1 MKVIMPHNAAGRR
14 LCVYITAVRL
24 YCFRSYTEL
33 RFEPAKGLNVIVGA
47 NAAGKTNILESVF
60 LAALG
65 RSHRTRRDAE
75 LINSL
80 SDKAYAGIELVSATG
95 KHSIELKLFSGAP
108 KQVFI
113 DGQRIRRMGELMGV
127 LNAVMF
133 SPEDLSLVKD
143 SPETRRR
150 FMDMELCQLRPAY
163 FYRLQQYNAA
173 LKQRTALLK
182 TSFPFEPNIELL
194 DMWDDKLAELGG
206 SVMLLRRDFL
216 DRLSTAARD
225 LNRSITGNSSV
236 GHEPEELFT
245 YYKPSVPFEGDLAR
259 SALGDALCKARAE
272 DIRRGCTTKGPHRD
286 DIGILLNGRD
296 VRVFGSQGQQR
307 TAALSLKLSEL
318 ALMRRIR
325 GEAPVLLLD
334 DVLSEL
340 DGDRQ
345 RELLSSAFDCQCFL
359 TSTTLD
365 GLEQVP
371 NMTVFECSGGKL
383 KKILSAEN

>member
-1 MKVIMPHNAAGRR
+1 MPRNAAGRR

-75 LINSL
+75 LINPL

-206 SVMLLRRDFL
+206 SVMLLRRDSL

-225 LNRSITGNSSV
+225 LNRSITGNSSD

-245 YYKPSVPFEGDLAR
+245 YYKPYVPFEGDGAR
-259 SALGDALCKARAE
+259 AALGDALCKARAE
-272 DIRRGCTTKGPHRD
+272 DIRRGCIRCVGAPEKRFD
-286 DIGILLNGRD
+286 EDALRMLRALSGRAHT
-296 VRVFGSQGQQR
+296 VCTGVSVRRGAQEERFAVSTRVFFRPMTDDEIRAYIKTGEPMDKAGAYGVQSRG
-307 TAALSLKLSEL
+307 ALFVE
-318 ALMRRIR
+318 RI
-325 GEAPVLLLD
+325 
-334 DVLSEL
+334 
-340 DGDRQ
+340 DGDFFNVMGLPVEQLGLVLARFGVK
-345 RELLSSAFDCQCFL
+345 LL
-359 TSTTLD
+359 
-365 GLEQVP
+365 
-371 NMTVFECSGGKL
+371 
-383 KKILSAEN
+383 

>member
-1 MKVIMPHNAAGRR
+1 MPHNAAGRR

-245 YYKPSVPFEGDLAR
+245 YYKPSVPFEGD
-259 SALGDALCKARAE
+259 GARAIALE
-272 DIRRGCTTKGPHRD
+272 GNGGFVVGKKLFRFMPDRGIARDAAVQIPRSGAEPVKKIAAKQHDRTAELRKLIVPHVEKFNVRFERKTCFQKRGALLEGG
-286 DIGILLNGRD
+286 IILLQTVKIGGSKLAKLHVHKAAAGFGRVLD
-296 VRVFGSQGQQR
+296 
-307 TAALSLKLSEL
+307 E
-318 ALMRRIR
+318 
-325 GEAPVLLLD
+325 GE
-334 DVLSEL
+334 
-340 DGDRQ
+340 
-345 RELLSSAFDCQCFL
+345 
-359 TSTTLD
+359 
-365 GLEQVP
+365 
-371 NMTVFECSGGKL
+371 
-383 KKILSAEN
+383 ILG

>member
-1 MKVIMPHNAAGRR
+1 M
-14 LCVYITAVRL
+14 
-24 YCFRSYTEL
+24 
-33 RFEPAKGLNVIVGA
+33 
-47 NAAGKTNILESVF
+47 
-60 LAALG
+60 
-65 RSHRTRRDAE
+65 
-75 LINSL
+75 
-80 SDKAYAGIELVSATG
+80 SATG

-245 YYKPSVPFEGDLAR
+245 YYKPSVPFEGDGAR
-259 SALGDALCKARAE
+259 AALGDALCKAR
-272 DIRRGCTTKGPHRD
+272 
-286 DIGILLNGRD
+286 
-296 VRVFGSQGQQR
+296 
-307 TAALSLKLSEL
+307 
-318 ALMRRIR
+318 RRISAAAAQPR
-325 GEAPVLLLD
+325 GRTGTTSAFCSTGAMSAFSVPRD
-334 DVLSEL
+334 SSA
-340 DGDRQ
+340 RQ
-345 RELLSSAFDCQCFL
+345 R
-359 TSTTLD
+359 
-365 GLEQVP
+365 
-371 NMTVFECSGGKL
+371 
-383 KKILSAEN
+383 

>member
-1 MKVIMPHNAAGRR
+1 M
-14 LCVYITAVRL
+14 YITAVRL

-245 YYKPSVPFEGDLAR
+245 YYKPSVPFEGDGAR
-259 SALGDALCKARAE
+259 AALGDALCKARAE
-272 DIRRGCTTKGPHRD
+272 DIRRGTRD
-286 DIGILLNGRD
+286 
-296 VRVFGSQGQQR
+296 
-307 TAALSLKLSEL
+307 
-318 ALMRRIR
+318 
-325 GEAPVLLLD
+325 
-334 DVLSEL
+334 
-340 DGDRQ
+340 
-345 RELLSSAFDCQCFL
+345 
-359 TSTTLD
+359 
-365 GLEQVP
+365 LEYR
-371 NMTVFECSGGKL
+371 
-383 KKILSAEN
+383 

>member
-1 MKVIMPHNAAGRR
+1 M
-14 LCVYITAVRL
+14 YITAVRL

-182 TSFPFEPNIELL
+182 TSFPFEPNMSLIHISEPTRT
-194 DMWDDKLAELGG
+194 
-206 SVMLLRRDFL
+206 SP
-216 DRLSTAARD
+216 
-225 LNRSITGNSSV
+225 SSV
-236 GHEPEELFT
+236 
-245 YYKPSVPFEGDLAR
+245 
-259 SALGDALCKARAE
+259 
-272 DIRRGCTTKGPHRD
+272 
-286 DIGILLNGRD
+286 NG
-296 VRVFGSQGQQR
+296 V
-307 TAALSLKLSEL
+307 
-318 ALMRRIR
+318 
-325 GEAPVLLLD
+325 
-334 DVLSEL
+334 
-340 DGDRQ
+340 
-345 RELLSSAFDCQCFL
+345 
-359 TSTTLD
+359 
-365 GLEQVP
+365 
-371 NMTVFECSGGKL
+371 GG
-383 KKILSAEN
+383 

>member
-1 MKVIMPHNAAGRR
+1 M
-14 LCVYITAVRL
+14 YITAVRL

-143 SPETRRR
+143 SLPK
-150 FMDMELCQLRPAY
+150 PA
-163 FYRLQQYNAA
+163 AA
-173 LKQRTALLK
+173 LWTW
-182 TSFPFEPNIELL
+182 SFASFDLHIFTVCSNI
-194 DMWDDKLAELGG
+194 M
-206 SVMLLRRDFL
+206 
-216 DRLSTAARD
+216 
-225 LNRSITGNSSV
+225 
-236 GHEPEELFT
+236 P
-245 YYKPSVPFEGDLAR
+245 PS
-259 SALGDALCKARAE
+259 
-272 DIRRGCTTKGPHRD
+272 
-286 DIGILLNGRD
+286 
-296 VRVFGSQGQQR
+296 
-307 TAALSLKLSEL
+307 
-318 ALMRRIR
+318 
-325 GEAPVLLLD
+325 
-334 DVLSEL
+334 
-340 DGDRQ
+340 
-345 RELLSSAFDCQCFL
+345 SSAPRF
-359 TSTTLD
+359 
-365 GLEQVP
+365 
-371 NMTVFECSGGKL
+371 
-383 KKILSAEN
+383 